1 VVEIEHGALRKNSSL
16 VGAGRQAQDTSE
28 DECSACNVRR
38 VQLMATPHSIEPIVG
53 DWYRSHGQL
62 FEVVAIDERDDIV
75 EIQHADGDLEEIDI
89 DDWYTRCR
97 AGSLATS
104 DPPEDLRVGTEQE
117 DSGDFGAAASTMD
130 EIRGLRADALQDLD
144 LFD

>member
-1 VVEIEHGALRKNSSL
+1 
-16 VGAGRQAQDTSE
+16 
-28 DECSACNVRR
+28 
-38 VQLMATPHSIEPIVG
+38 MATPQCIEPIVG

-97 AGSLATS
+97 AGSLAS
-104 DPPEDLRVGTEQE
+104 ADPPEDVGQVNDRE
-117 DSGDFGAAASTMD
+117 DVEDHGVVASTMD
-130 EIRGLRADALQDLD
+130 EIRGVRADALQDLD
-144 LFD
+144 LFE

>member
-1 VVEIEHGALRKNSSL
+1 
-16 VGAGRQAQDTSE
+16 
-28 DECSACNVRR
+28 
-38 VQLMATPHSIEPIVG
+38 MATPHCIEPIVG

-97 AGSLATS
+97 AGSLAIA
-104 DPPEDLRVGTEQE
+104 DPPEDVGQVNDREDTE
-117 DSGDFGAAASTMD
+117 DHGVVTSTMD

-144 LFD
+144 LFE